1 MVVTVWSHVDIWS
14 HIPLLGNGE
23 STGIFKWG
31 MMKFEIWKEKWER
44 DKGQVWWETFSEI
57 KWMGSL
63 SLCVGEDERRKEV
76 GMTMMS

>member
-1 MVVTVWSHVDIWS
+1 MVVRVWSHIDIWVS
-14 HIPLLGNGE
+14 SSRE
-23 STGIFKWG
+23 STGLFKWG
-31 MMKFEIWKEKWER
+31 MMKFVIWKEKWER
-44 DKGQVWWETFSEI
+44 DKGEVWWETFSEI